1 MMDPTLFDDYLVI
14 SETSCYIIDNAFYK
28 FTDYNSVIF
37 FNESVNLKPIP
48 LIEFPR
54 ESVTSIISID
64 SINDSESIY
73 NSSIFLVIK
82 DDELADNVLE
92 ILKCREENRG

>member
-1 MMDPTLFDDYLVI
+1 MDPTLFDDYLVI
-14 SETSCYIIDNAFYK
+14 SENSCYIIDNASYK

-54 ESVTSIISID
+54 ESINSIVSLD
-64 SINDSESIY
+64 SIKSDNKNYSL
-73 NSSIFLVIK
+73 IFIVIK
-82 DDELADNVLE
+82 DDELADKVRE
-92 ILKCREENRG
+92 TIMCREENRG